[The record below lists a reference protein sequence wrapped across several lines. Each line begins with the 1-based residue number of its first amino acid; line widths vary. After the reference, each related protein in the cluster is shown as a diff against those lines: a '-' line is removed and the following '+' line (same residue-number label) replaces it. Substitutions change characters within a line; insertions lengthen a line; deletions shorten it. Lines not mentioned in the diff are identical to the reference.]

1 MCQDTCLVGGMIMN
15 RNKQIY
21 SMVLTSLLIAV
32 GIVIPMISP
41 IKVVIEPMSFTLASH
56 GAIMIA
62 MFISPIS
69 ALAVAIGTTM
79 GFFLAGFPIAV
90 VLRALSHVVWS
101 FSGAYYIAKHPQTF
115 ESPVKS
121 IIFNLVI
128 AVMHAVLEMIV
139 VVPFYM
145 GTDASSFMYMVFGLV
160 GVGTIVHSFVDFV
173 ISLIVWNALSKSDSI
188 AKIANVKKVNLIQK
202 QA

>member
-1 MCQDTCLVGGMIMN
+1 MN

-21 SMVLTSLLIAV
+21 SMVLTSLLIAI
-32 GIVIPMISP
+32 GIIIPMVSP

-56 GAIMIA
+56 VAIMIA

-69 ALAVAIGTTM
+69 ALAVAVGTTL

-90 VLRALSHVVWS
+90 VLRALSHVIWA
-101 FSGAYYIAKHPQTF
+101 FAGAYYIYKHVEIF

-121 IIFNLVI
+121 IVFNLVI

-145 GTDASSFMYMVFGLV
+145 GTDANAFMYMVFGLV

-173 ISLIVWNALSKSDSI
+173 ISLVVWNALCKSESI
-188 AKIANVKKVNLIQK
+188 SKIANVKKVSLVK
-202 QA
+202 TSA

>member
-1 MCQDTCLVGGMIMN
+1 MTHVCTGGMIMN

-21 SMVLTSLLIAV
+21 SMVLTSLLIAI
-32 GIVIPMISP
+32 GIIIPMVSP

-56 GAIMIA
+56 VAIMIA

-69 ALAVAIGTTM
+69 ALAVAVGTTL

-90 VLRALSHVVWS
+90 VLRALSHVVWAFAGS
-101 FSGAYYIAKHPQTF
+101 YYISKHVEIF
-115 ESPVKS
+115 ESPAKS

-145 GTDASSFMYMVFGLV
+145 GTDANAFMYMVFGLV

-173 ISLIVWNALSKSDSI
+173 ISLVVWNALCKSESI
-188 AKIANVKKVNLIQK
+188 SKIANVKKVSLVKKN
-202 QA
+202 A

>member
-1 MCQDTCLVGGMIMN
+1 MYAQGGMIMN

-21 SMVLTSLLIAV
+21 SMVLTSLLIAI
-32 GIVIPMISP
+32 GIIIPMVSP

-56 GAIMIA
+56 VAIMIA

-69 ALAVAIGTTM
+69 ALAVAVGTTL

-90 VLRALSHVVWS
+90 VLRALSHVIWA
-101 FSGAYYIAKHPQTF
+101 FAGAYYISKHVEIF

-121 IIFNLVI
+121 IVFNLVI

-145 GTDASSFMYMVFGLV
+145 GTDANAFMYMVFGLV

-173 ISLIVWNALSKSDSI
+173 ISLVVWNALCKSESI
-188 AKIANVKKVNLIQK
+188 SKIANVKKVSLVK
-202 QA
+202 TSA